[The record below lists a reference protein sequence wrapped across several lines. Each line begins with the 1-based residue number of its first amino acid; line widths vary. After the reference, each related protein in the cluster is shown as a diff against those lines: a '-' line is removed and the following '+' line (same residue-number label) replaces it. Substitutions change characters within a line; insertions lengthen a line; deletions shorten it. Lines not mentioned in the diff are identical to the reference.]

1 MIAKVKNVFMLNV
14 KETFMTRSEFIRLSG
29 WSLMLGALTF
39 LLFILLELLANDVYT
54 PYGPMGTYAGFG
66 FLVSVWVTP
75 ILFGVGLLGM
85 RARYGDQVGGV
96 AKNVLLIGAVSGPLI
111 NIIGITVPQIGG
123 WSWLLPFTGNAVLL
137 ACLSI
142 FGISALSAK
151 PLTRWNSLP
160 FIAGVWYPVITILM
174 LILEFMGGLQ
184 TPLATPAFIFVP
196 LQCVLLILLGYR
208 LQAEVPQE
216 TPVTA

>member
-1 MIAKVKNVFMLNV
+1 
-14 KETFMTRSEFIRLSG
+14 
-29 WSLMLGALTF
+29 MLGALTF
-39 LLFILLELLANDVYT
+39 LLFILLEFLANDVFT

-96 AKNVLLIGAVSGPLI
+96 AKNVLLLGAVSGPLI
-111 NIIGITVPQIGG
+111 NIIGITFPQIAS
-123 WSWLLPFTGNAVLL
+123 WSYLLPFTGNAALL

-151 PLTRWNSLP
+151 PLPRWNSLP
-160 FIAGVWYPVITILM
+160 FIAGIWYPLVILPM
-174 LILEFMGGLQ
+174 LILEANGAAQ
-184 TPLATPAFIFVP
+184 RPLATPAFILVP